1 MAASKP
7 VLALVNSH
15 GDLSTFIRKHKLG
28 AVFLYSEKEAIMTWL
43 NNQYNDYLNG
53 VSGEG
58 IQVDMTYSRQSQ
70 AARLANLLTQAS

>member
-1 MAASKP
+1 
-7 VLALVNSH
+7 
-15 GDLSTFIRKHKLG
+15 
-28 AVFLYSEKEAIMTWL
+28 MTWL